1 MSFAQMDLVLEGQ
14 RMAELVNGIGFS
26 LATSLDHFP
35 HVPEAA
41 IEGVH
46 PAAFDDKPA
55 REGKAK
61 SQFVRLART
70 ARKKKHH
77 VGRERAVPLE
87 IALVRRPPVRQRAVT
102 FAFIKR
108 KRFVDLAEPPL
119 DQLHCFKNALGMPAP
134 SPCASP
140 HS

>member
-1 MSFAQMDLVLEGQ
+1 MFLNQRGTQPERIVGNELLQRRQFAIGIIQSVAAMNFAQMDLVLEAQ

-41 IEGVH
+41 IEEVH

-70 ARKKKHH
+70 ARKKSTMS
-77 VGRERAVPLE
+77 GENVPCLS
-87 IALVRRPPVRQRAVT
+87 
-102 FAFIKR
+102 K
-108 KRFVDLAEPPL
+108 
-119 DQLHCFKNALGMPAP
+119 
-134 SPCASP
+134 
-140 HS
+140 